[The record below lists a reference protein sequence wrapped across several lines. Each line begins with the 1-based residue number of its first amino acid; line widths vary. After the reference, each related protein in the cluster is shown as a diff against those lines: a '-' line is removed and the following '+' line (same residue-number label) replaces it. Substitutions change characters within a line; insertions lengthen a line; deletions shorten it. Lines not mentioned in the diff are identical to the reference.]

1 MWLREA
7 YVRARP
13 SHFVI
18 VCKGPIIFYEGSII
32 LILTFTS
39 KLSVAAAKKAS
50 LGKKCVVYVHLK

>member
-13 SHFVI
+13 SHFAI

-39 KLSVAAAKKAS
+39 KLSVAAAEKAPLVRS
-50 LGKKCVVYVHLK
+50 V